1 MRAWWGTIAM
11 GLALTACEPRTPKA
25 EVEPAP
31 KPRPM
36 FAEDRAA
43 WDRYLAQAREADAI
57 ADPVARC
64 EAYPDLPGN
73 EWPVGAAKTRC
84 VLLRESQWQTL
95 EPVEAMLAKPDG
107 GRELD
112 AHYAQVLKA
121 HYEDPQQREA
131 LFREYRIWDETDK
144 AGRLAETWRKQSP
157 DSPYA
162 LLALG
167 RYYVEAGKDMRGEDF
182 IGKTISTQLDG
193 MERQFEVARP
203 LLERALSL
211 EPKLTPAYDSLLDIA
226 VYTGDHSLR
235 GTVIEA
241 YGRTDPGSWFMMVS
255 RQHFAVKKWGGSVQE
270 IDRIAKDINERRERY
285 PLLIS
290 LNLTAEQLE
299 AIQQARE
306 ANYETSE
313 GILQKASKEVP
324 DPRALGH
331 VGVAAYVKED
341 NQRALGYLSQSLRL
355 NPDSLFFL
363 RKRASLFNRLND
375 YEPALRDAQHAAK
388 LGSTDS
394 HLFSTIGYAAEKLGK
409 LDVAR
414 DAYEKAMDSKDQRH
428 YAFRKYCQL
437 QITPELFADK
447 AVACTEA
454 LMKEFPDDRQAIF
467 MRAWVMMDVGDPDA
481 VQMAERFLAVADA
494 NDTMEASFAKQLR
507 ERMGQK

>member
-73 EWPVGAAKTRC
+73 EWPMGAAKTRC
-84 VLLRESQWQTL
+84 VLLREPQWQTL
-95 EPVEAMLAKPDG
+95 EPVEAMLAKPNG

-167 RYYVEAGKDMRGEDF
+167 RYYVEAGKETRGEDV
-182 IGKTISTQLDG
+182 IGKTSRVRLEG
-193 MERQFEVARP
+193 MERQLDLARP

-211 EPKLTPAYDSLLDIA
+211 EPKLTPGYDSLLDIA
-226 VYTGDHSLR
+226 AFSGNDELR
-235 GTVIEA
+235 AAVIEA
-241 YGRTDPGSWFMMVS
+241 YGKTDPGSWSVMVS
-255 RQHFAVKKWGGSVQE
+255 RQHFAEDKWGGSAQE
-270 IDRIAKDINERRERY
+270 RDRIAQDIRERQGRY
-285 PLLIS
+285 PLLAS
-290 LNLTAEQLE
+290 LNLSAEQLE
-299 AIQQARE
+299 AIAQARNG
-306 ANYETSE
+306 NYEATRATLE
-313 GILQKASKEVP
+313 EASRSVP
-324 DPRALGH
+324 EPRVLGH
-331 VGVAAYVKED
+331 AGVAAYYRNEH
-341 NQRALGYLSQSLRL
+341 QRGLGYLSQSLRF

-363 RKRASLFNRLND
+363 HKRASLFNWFFD
-375 YEPALRDAQHAAK
+375 YESALRDAQRAAK
-388 LGSTDS
+388 LGSTEG
-394 HLFSTIGYAAEKLGK
+394 HLFSTLGYAAEKLGR

-414 DAYEKAMDSKDQRH
+414 EAYEKAMETKDQRQ
-428 YAFRKYCQL
+428 YAFRKFCQL